1 MVDGSA
7 LAREDAAR
15 SDKGLLA
22 GLERQPPDGLLALIG
37 LYAADPRPEKIDLGV
52 GVYRDEQGRT
62 PVLAAIKAAEAVLL
76 ETQQTKAY
84 LGPEGD
90 VGFLARIGALVFGA
104 LDLGGRLSGVQTPGG
119 TGALRLGGELIARA
133 RPGTRVHVGTPTW
146 ANHPPLI
153 EASGLRLVP
162 HRHFDVAAQALC
174 FDEVLAALSAAA
186 PGDVV
191 LLHGCSHNPTGADFD
206 AAQWSALAEIMA
218 ARGLL
223 PFIDLAYHGLADGL
237 DTDLTGLKTVAGRCP
252 ELLIA
257 YSCDKNFGLYRE
269 RVGAL
274 FAISRD
280 ADAAAVTQSNLL
292 SLARANWSMPPDHG
306 AAAVRI
312 VLESEELTA
321 IWRRE
326 LEEMRQRIA
335 DMRAGLAA
343 LDPSLAA
350 VAGMK
355 GMFSTLPLSPAQITA
370 LREDHAV
377 YMAGSGRI
385 NVAGL
390 SPASLPRFAAALAA
404 VR

>member
-1 MVDGSA
+1 MT
-7 LAREDAAR
+7 REDASR
-15 SDKGLLA
+15 GDSVLS

-37 LYAADPRPEKIDLGV
+37 LYAADPRPHKIDLGV
-52 GVYRDEQGRT
+52 GVYRDALGRT
-62 PVLAAIKAAEAVLL
+62 PVLAAIKAAEALLL

-90 VGFLARIGALVFGA
+90 VGYLARIGALVFGT

-133 RPGTRVHVGTPTW
+133 QPGSRVHVGTPTW

-162 HRHFDVAAQALC
+162 HRHFDVAAQTLC
-174 FDEVLAALSAAA
+174 FDEVLAALRAAA

-218 ARGLL
+218 ERRLL

-237 DTDLTGLKTVAGRCP
+237 DADLTGLKAVSSRCP

-312 VLESEELTA
+312 VLESDELTA
-321 IWRRE
+321 MWGRE

-335 DMRAGLAA
+335 DMRIGLAA